1 MNTSKLR
8 DLCASFI
15 CASLV
20 AGLPGCVL
28 GTKVGD
34 LPGESTSTGESAG
47 TTDTDGVSSGKD
59 SATAEDATSQGA
71 TGAPETGGDTGTSGE
86 PATTGAQPGMC
97 EGLDEATCKA
107 TPACREVH
115 ASAFDFAGCSAE
127 PQFIGCIPAE
137 MACDLAI
144 TTVCREGTD
153 EVYLNNDGCLPAG
166 FSVCETDLALCGS
179 CETLNEAECLAQ
191 MAECRGLFGAPHVE
205 GGGKVCVDFAQ
216 QVFLACAAKEG
227 ACPPFVPTVCP
238 NGDPDTKFD
247 VPSGCIPF
255 GFETCE
261 GGTPACM

>member
-20 AGLPGCVL
+20 AGSAGCVL

-34 LPGESTSTGESAG
+34 LPGASTSGSES
-47 TTDTDGVSSGKD
+47 DTDGMSSDGPE
-59 SATAEDATSQGA
+59 TGTSGEPV
-71 TGAPETGGDTGTSGE
+71 TGGTTGTSGEPETGGNTGTSGE
-86 PATTGAQPGMC
+86 PATTGVQPGMC

-107 TPACREVH
+107 TPACREVL
-115 ASAFDFAGCSAE
+115 ASAFDFEGCSAE
-127 PQFIGCIPAE
+127 PTFIGCIPAD

-153 EVYLNNDGCLPAG
+153 EVYLNNDGCLPPG

-179 CETLNEAECLAQ
+179 CETLDEAECLAQ

-255 GFETCE
+255 GFESCE